1 MMCPALALRLCVVA
15 LIASAL
21 AGCGSFD
28 RFASFDAWTGKEQP
42 PAPGQKPAA
51 PPPAEMAGRW
61 TLASPG
67 RGQCAMLF
75 LGPAGSAEGSI
86 APEGGCPGKFFTS
99 RKWTYE
105 PAGLVIRDH
114 NGDTLAQLTMAGANF
129 DGQAASGEPVTLV
142 R

>member
-1 MMCPALALRLCVVA
+1 MMRLRPYLVVV
-15 LIASAL
+15 IASAL

-28 RFASFDAWTGKEQP
+28 RFASFDAWAGKTKATE
-42 PAPGQKPAA
+42 PGQQRPAA
-51 PPPAEMAGRW
+51 APAEMGGRW

-75 LGPAGSAEGSI
+75 VAQMGAAEGSI

-105 PAGLVIRDH
+105 QSALVIRDH
-114 NGDTLAQLTMAGANF
+114 NGDALAQLTVAGTNF
-129 DGQAASGEPVTLV
+129 DGQAASGEPVTLM